1 MSEVFRVKK
10 TKDFTV
16 MSNRHLRDKR
26 LSLKGKGLLSLI
38 LSLPDNWDYSI
49 KGFTKLVP
57 DGVDSVRTALKELT
71 SCGYIE
77 VSRKRDS
84 KGRLSV
90 SEYTIYEEP
99 KQDKP
104 DTENPVLDKPDKAKP
119 VMEKPSQLSKKE
131 INTEILNKDVINNQS
146 INQNENDE
154 IDNRK
159 IYRFIIKSIDIG
171 SYKGFD
177 MLLSY
182 DSFTQEFHLDLQ
194 RDLTYTVI
202 LGTSE
207 IGNIVRIDNT
217 LDSIEKRLESAR
229 IQLDTLNEQLET
241 AKSELGKPFV
251 QEEELQSKLSR
262 LSELNTLLNIDG
274 NASENVDI
282 AAEKKSDISTSGD
295 EMKQVRNV
303 NSEKKSSILGRIKEM
318 NVRQGG
324 GNTKENTLTK
334 DNVFEIS

>member
-154 IDNRK
+154 IENRK
-159 IYRFIIKSIDIG
+159 IYRFIIKSNIEYDILLEQG
-171 SYKGFD
+171 YDKERLEEIVEIMVDCTCSSSKTIVIGTEEFPKEVVKSR
-177 MLLSY
+177 MLKLNSSHIEY
-182 DSFTQEFHLDLQ
+182 IFYSMKQNTTKVKNIKAYM
-194 RDLTYTVI
+194 RSVIYNSVLT
-202 LGTSE
+202 
-207 IGNIVRIDNT
+207 IGNFYAT
-217 LDSIEKRLESAR
+217 E
-229 IQLDTLNEQLET
+229 
-241 AKSELGKPFV
+241 
-251 QEEELQSKLSR
+251 
-262 LSELNTLLNIDG
+262 
-274 NASENVDI
+274 
-282 AAEKKSDISTSGD
+282 
-295 EMKQVRNV
+295 V
-303 NSEKKSSILGRIKEM
+303 NHDLYGA
-318 NVRQGG
+318 
-324 GNTKENTLTK
+324 
-334 DNVFEIS
+334 D